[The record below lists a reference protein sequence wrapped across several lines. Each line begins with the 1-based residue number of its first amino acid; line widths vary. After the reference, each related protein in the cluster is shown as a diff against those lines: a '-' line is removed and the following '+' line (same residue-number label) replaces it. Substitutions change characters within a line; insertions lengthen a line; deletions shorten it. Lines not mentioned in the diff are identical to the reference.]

1 MVYFGVFVDCLY
13 LGDISVMETGK
24 DNAKRN
30 FLIVVDSVAAAVTI
44 DSSLC
49 SLSLLNINTRGSM
62 KISRRNPCSP
72 FFSVSY
78 SINRHKILIQYYSTY
93 SVLYRLV
100 GRLGFSSK
108 G

>member
-1 MVYFGVFVDCLY
+1 MQN
-13 LGDISVMETGK
+13 I
-24 DNAKRN
+24 
-30 FLIVVDSVAAAVTI
+30 
-44 DSSLC
+44 LC
-49 SLSLLNINTRGSM
+49 QQLPSMNHTQGSM

-78 SINRHKILIQYYSTY
+78 SINRHKIGPNIVLIQYNSTY